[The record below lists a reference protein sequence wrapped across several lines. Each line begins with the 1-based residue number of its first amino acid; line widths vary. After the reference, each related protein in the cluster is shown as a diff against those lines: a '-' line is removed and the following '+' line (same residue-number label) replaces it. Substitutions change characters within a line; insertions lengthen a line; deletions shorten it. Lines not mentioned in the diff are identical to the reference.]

1 MNYKELQ
8 QAIENK
14 TPIIWN
20 DPLPIEGND
29 YTISCIDLPKWEDD
43 FDENDL
49 IILIQYNDG
58 GSEAEVLIHELSL
71 KYPSEGGY
79 LDLRKV
85 TSLPDG
91 FNPTVSGDLDLS
103 SLKVIPEGFNPTI
116 EGELTEEGDNIGID
130 GITYKSHQN
139 FQEGTGVCYSPENVE
154 CVYFYA
160 DFLQMAKDK
169 FEELGLKG
177 KPETMARAIF
187 DGCQWKHPET
197 VLEELEREGEFEEY
211 PETYGIER

>member
-29 YTISCIDLPKWEDD
+29 YTVSYIDLPKWEDD

-71 KYPSEGGY
+71 KYPS
-79 LDLRKV
+79 D
-85 TSLPDG
+85 
-91 FNPTVSGDLDLS
+91 
-103 SLKVIPEGFNPTI
+103 

-130 GITYKSHQN
+130 GITYKSLEN
-139 FQEGTGVCYSPENVE
+139 FQEGTGVCYSPENTE
-154 CVYFYA
+154 SVYFYA

-187 DGCQWKHPET
+187 DGCQWQHPET
-197 VLEELEREGEFEEY
+197 VLEELEREEEFEEY

>member
-29 YTISCIDLPKWEDD
+29 YTVSYIDLPKWEDD

-71 KYPSEGGY
+71 KYPS
-79 LDLRKV
+79 D
-85 TSLPDG
+85 
-91 FNPTVSGDLDLS
+91 
-103 SLKVIPEGFNPTI
+103 

-139 FQEGTGVCYSPENVE
+139 FQEGTGVCYSPENAE

-177 KPETMARAIF
+177 KPEIMARAIF
-187 DGCQWKHPET
+187 DGCQWQHPET
-197 VLEELEREGEFEEY
+197 VLEELEREEEFEEY
-211 PETYGIER
+211 PETYGIERLPETRMHAGLTEE